1 MTERVGKRF
10 SNVRYWRYVFTPM
23 ILIVMIFGLFIMY
36 TADASMTSSFNSVT
50 GAYRRANGSNLSMNA
65 RR

>member
-23 ILIVMIFGLFIMY
+23 ILIVMLFGLFIMY
-36 TADASMTSSFNSVT
+36 TADASMTSSFNTVT